1 MSEQRDPVVVGAAGL
16 VLITVAMLV
25 AFFAEDLPFI
35 GGGARHTAEFAE
47 SAGLAED
54 DEVRVAGLRVGKVV
68 AVELAGDRVLVTF
81 RAGDVRLG
89 DRTSA
94 SIRIKNLLGQKY
106 LAVEPRGEG
115 ALNTPIPR
123 DRTYSPYD
131 VTEAFSG
138 LSKTVDKLDT
148 KQLADGFRAL
158 SEAFK
163 DTPEDVRKALAGLS
177 TLATTISSRDAQ
189 LATLLGNTERITR
202 TLSGRDGEIERLLK
216 DGNLLLGEIGKRR
229 QSIRALLIG
238 VRAMSKELSGLVD
251 DNSKQ
256 LGPALEQL
264 EKLADVLQR
273 NQDNL
278 DKGLSL
284 SGPFYRLI
292 ANATG
297 NGRWIDSYVCG
308 LVPAVNGCIPPKPTG
323 GTR

>member
-1 MSEQRDPVVVGAAGL
+1 MKRRDPVVVGAAGL
-16 VLITVAMLV
+16 VLIVVAMLA
-25 AFFAEDLPFI
+25 AFFAEGVF
-35 GGGARHTAEFAE
+35 GGTKHTAEFAE
-47 SAGLAED
+47 SAGLEAD
-54 DEVRVAGLRVGKVV
+54 DEVRVAGLRVGRV
-68 AVELAGDRVLVTF
+68 AAVDLAGDRVRVTF
-81 RAGDVRLG
+81 RTGGVRLG
-89 DRTSA
+89 DRTVA

-115 ALNTPIPR
+115 ALAEPIPR

-138 LSKTVDKLDT
+138 LSKTVDQLDT
-148 KQLADGFRAL
+148 KQLANGFRSL

-163 DTPEDVRKALAGLS
+163 DTPEEVRKALAGLS
-177 TLATTISSRDAQ
+177 ALATTISSRDAQ
-189 LATLLGNTERITR
+189 LATLLSNTERITR
-202 TLSGRDGEIERLLK
+202 TLSDRDGEIERLLK

-229 QSIRALLIG
+229 QAIRSLLTG
-238 VRAMSKELSGLVD
+238 VRAMSKELSGVVD
-251 DNSKQ
+251 DNTKQ
-256 LGPALEQL
+256 LGPALQEL

-273 NQDNL
+273 NQNKL

-297 NGRWIDSYVCG
+297 NGRWVDSYVCG
-308 LVPAVNGCIPPKPTG
+308 LVQAEKGCVPPKPAG

>member
-1 MSEQRDPVVVGAAGL
+1 MKRRDPVVIGAVGMVAI
-16 VLITVAMLV
+16 VVAMLGT
-25 AFFAEDLPFI
+25 FFAEDVF
-35 GGGARHTAEFAE
+35 GGPRHTAEFAE
-47 SAGLAED
+47 SAGLSED
-54 DEVRVAGLRVGKVV
+54 DEVRVSGLSVGKVL
-68 AVELAGDRVLVTF
+68 AVDLVRDRVRVTF
-81 RAGDVRLG
+81 RAGAVRLG

-106 LAVEPRGEG
+106 LAIEPRGEADLTG
-115 ALNTPIPR
+115 PIPR

-138 LSKTVDKLDT
+138 LAKTVDQLDT
-148 KQLADGFRAL
+148 KQLANGFRAL

-163 DTPEDVRKALAGLS
+163 DTPEEVRKALAGLS
-177 TLATTISSRDAQ
+177 ALATTISSRDAQ
-189 LATLLGNTERITR
+189 LAALLGNTEKITR
-202 TLSGRDGEIERLLK
+202 TLADRDGEIERLLK
-216 DGNLLLGEIGKRR
+216 DGNLLLGEIAKRR
-229 QSIRALLIG
+229 EAIRGLLTG

-251 DNSKQ
+251 DNTKQ
-256 LGPALEQL
+256 VGPALQEL

-273 NQDNL
+273 NQNNL

-308 LVPAVNGCIPPKPTG
+308 LVRAPNGCIPPKPSG

>member
-1 MSEQRDPVVVGAAGL
+1 MRRRDPVVVGAISL
-16 VLITVAMLV
+16 VLIVVAVLV
-25 AFFAEDLPFI
+25 AFFAEGFF
-35 GGGARHTAEFAE
+35 GGARHTAEFAE
-47 SAGLAED
+47 SAGLKED
-54 DEVRVAGLRVGKVV
+54 DEVRVSGLRVGRVV
-68 AVELAGDRVLVTF
+68 AVELAGDRVRVTF

-89 DRTSA
+89 DRTAA

-115 ALNTPIPR
+115 ALAGPIPR

-138 LSKTVDKLDT
+138 LSKTVDQLDT
-148 KQLADGFRAL
+148 KQLADGFRTL

-163 DTPEDVRKALAGLS
+163 DTPEEVRKALAGLS
-177 TLATTISSRDAQ
+177 ALATTISSRDAQ
-189 LATLLGNTERITR
+189 LATLLSNTERITR
-202 TLSGRDGEIERLLK
+202 TLSDREGEIERLLK

-229 QSIRALLIG
+229 QAIRALLTG
-238 VRAMSKELSGLVD
+238 VRAMSKELSGFVD
-251 DNSKQ
+251 DNTKQ
-256 LGPALEQL
+256 LGPALQEL

-273 NQDNL
+273 NQNNL

-297 NGRWIDSYVCG
+297 NGRWVDSYVCG
-308 LVPAVNGCIPPKPTG
+308 LVQAQNGCVPPKPTG